1 MDTAK
6 PLARLRAQLVQDD
19 SVVEEGDDAALDALL
34 IGALVEAAAAAPEL
48 MTVSSPVSRPQRLKL
63 SVLVSDEGLDSM
75 YGKERAERA
84 VSHDG
89 VCYLIYRRSDGG
101 DYAVVWSP
109 STLMAPTTM
118 SKLPDVLVAAM
129 LGGSA

>member
-75 YGKERAERA
+75 YGKERAELA

-89 VCYLIYRRSDGG
+89 VCYPVYRRSDGG

-118 SKLPDVLVAAM
+118 SKLPDVLVVAM

>member
-75 YGKERAERA
+75 YGKERAELA

-118 SKLPDVLVAAM
+118 SKLPDVLVVAM